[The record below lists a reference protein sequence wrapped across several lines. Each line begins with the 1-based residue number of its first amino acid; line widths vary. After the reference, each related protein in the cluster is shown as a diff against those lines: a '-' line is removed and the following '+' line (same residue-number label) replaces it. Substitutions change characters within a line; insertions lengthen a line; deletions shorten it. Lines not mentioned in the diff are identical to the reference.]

1 MKTNIIC
8 ATDFSAESSRASEAA
23 AAFCAKTGETLILL
37 HVCEPSRAGDESL
50 TSSLH
55 VAAKHRLHS
64 EATRLRQSGTLV
76 EELVLD
82 GSPSSTLL
90 SFLEE
95 TQARLLIVASQEKRS
110 APARWFSGGLI
121 ERLVKNS
128 RIPTLVLRDPS
139 SLEEW
144 LSGGRPLKTFVA
156 VGPNAIADIPLQWV
170 KELAGIGPCE
180 ITATYLHWVP
190 DEAIRLGLQSHSF
203 IENSHHL
210 QKLLEN
216 ELKQKTGEIL
226 GDLPVT
232 IHIEPRWGRADLS
245 LIGIAGQTEA
255 DLIVVG
261 SRLRHGLSRVFD
273 ESVSVDLLHTSPF
286 NLAVV
291 PLLESSVPR
300 PLPVYDHILVPTD
313 FSDAANHAILHA
325 CAIASPGATIHLL
338 HVRDRFGVSLPE
350 GTRQL
355 QDLIPESAGERG
367 VKIETIIEDG
377 SVPAETILQVAARR
391 MADIICMGSAGGNA
405 LSKVL
410 LGSVA
415 SQVAASSPRPVLLVP
430 KPL

>member
-1 MKTNIIC
+1 MKTSIIC
-8 ATDFSAESSRASEAA
+8 AIDFSAESSRASEAA
-23 AAFCAKTGETLILL
+23 AALCAKTGYTLILL
-37 HVCEPSRAGDESL
+37 HVCEPFRAGDESL

-64 EATRLRQSGTLV
+64 EATRLRQSGAEV
-76 EELVLD
+76 DELVLE
-82 GSPSSTLL
+82 GSPSATLL

-95 TQARLLIVASQEKRS
+95 TPARLLIVASQERRS
-110 APARWFSGGLI
+110 APARWFSGGLV

-128 RIPTLVLRDPS
+128 RIPTLVLRDATP
-139 SLEEW
+139 LEDW
-144 LSGGRPLKTFVA
+144 LSGSRPLKIFVG

-190 DEAIRLGLQSHSF
+190 DEAVRLGLHGHSF

-210 QKLLEN
+210 QRLLEN

-245 LIGIAGQTEA
+245 LIGIAGQTQA

-261 SRLRHGLSRVFD
+261 TRLRHGLSRMFD
-273 ESVSVDLLHTSPF
+273 ESISVDLLHTSPF

-291 PLLESSVPR
+291 PLLDSSVPR

-313 FSDAANHAILHA
+313 FSDAGNQAVLHA

-355 QDLIPESAGERG
+355 QSLVPESAEERG
-367 VKIETIIEDG
+367 LKIETIIEDG
-377 SVPAETILQVAARR
+377 DVPAETILQVAARR
-391 MADIICMGSAGGNA
+391 MADVICMGSAGGNA
-405 LSKVL
+405 LSKIL

-415 SQVAASSPRPVLLVP
+415 SQVTASSPRPVLLVP

>member
-1 MKTNIIC
+1 MNPSIIC
-8 ATDFSAESSRASEAA
+8 ATDFSAESSRAADAA
-23 AAFCAKTGETLILL
+23 AALCAKTGKTLNLI
-37 HVCEPSRAGDESL
+37 HVCEPFQAGDESL

-55 VAAKHRLHS
+55 VAAKHRLHA
-64 EATRLRQSGTLV
+64 EANRLRQAGAEV

-90 SFLEE
+90 SFLEDSP
-95 TQARLLIVASQEKRS
+95 ARLLIVASQEMRT

-121 ERLVKNS
+121 ERVIKNS
-128 RIPTLVLRDPS
+128 RIPTLVLRDAA
-139 SLEEW
+139 LLGGW
-144 LSGGRPLKTFVA
+144 LSGDRPLKIFVG

-170 KELAGIGPCE
+170 KELSSIGPCE

-190 DEAIRLGLQSHSF
+190 DEAIRLGLHSHSF

-216 ELKQKTGEIL
+216 ELKQKTTEIL

-245 LIGIAGQTEA
+245 LVGIAGQVGA

-261 SRLRHGLSRVFD
+261 ARLRQGLSRMFE
-273 ESVSVDLLHTSPF
+273 ESISVDLLHTSPY

-291 PLLESSVPR
+291 PLLESSVPL

-313 FSDAANHAILHA
+313 FSDAGNLAVLHA
-325 CAIASPGATIHLL
+325 CAIAPPGATIHLL
-338 HVRDRFGVSLPE
+338 HVSNRFGVSLPE
-350 GTRQL
+350 GTKQL
-355 QDLIPESAGERG
+355 QRLIPESAGERG
-367 VKIETIIEDG
+367 LKIETIVEEGD
-377 SVPAETILQVAARR
+377 VPAETILQVAARR
-391 MADIICMGSAGGNA
+391 MADLICMGSAGGNA

-415 SQVAASSPRPVLLVP
+415 SQVTASSPRPVLLVP
-430 KPL
+430 KPR